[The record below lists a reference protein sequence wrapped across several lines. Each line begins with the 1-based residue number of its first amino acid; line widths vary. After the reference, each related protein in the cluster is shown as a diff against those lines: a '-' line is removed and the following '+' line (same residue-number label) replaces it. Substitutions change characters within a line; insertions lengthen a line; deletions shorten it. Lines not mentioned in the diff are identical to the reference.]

1 MDKKLEYDAFSHYS
15 NDFVRMKHL
24 LLKDGDETFDM
35 TALHEAV
42 HGLGTAA
49 NIVANDQQDLNDGT
63 SPTKRRRM
71 NHASRPIKVEERKTR
86 VSFEVHPSLMMYNLL
101 FPEEAS
107 TLTNATLVE
116 EDGGEK

>member
-1 MDKKLEYDAFSHYS
+1 
-15 NDFVRMKHL
+15 MKHL

-49 NIVANDQQDLNDGT
+49 NIVANAQQDLNEDTGANNDGT
-63 SPTKRRRM
+63 SSTKRRRM
-71 NHASRPIKVEERKTR
+71 NHDSRPIKLEERKTR
-86 VSFEVHPSLMMYNLL
+86 VSFELHTSLVMYDLL
-101 FPEEAS
+101 SPEEAS